1 MENIC
6 CELFWGIVTTQSM
19 YVRECGVGRG
29 WRGWYREGPRRLP
42 DSGWDPAVGTC
53 GVFQPA
59 MWISTGYNFQEQPVD
74 ISVKTLIEGPGLY
87 HLGESET
94 LSFGFQRV
102 TIYWNNQL
110 IFRSKPLTRLS
121 NGWSI
126 FGDTALGGRKG
137 ICRFQ
142 QVQASGVFVSGNHV
156 QWGKNPKFFTNG
168 QDGGGW
174 RLPLLAENIMHFILP
189 SWPDDQLVG

>member
-1 MENIC
+1 MRV
-6 CELFWGIVTTQSM
+6 G
-19 YVRECGVGRG
+19 GVDIERAEDAPGLWVG
-29 WRGWYREGPRRLP
+29 
-42 DSGWDPAVGTC
+42 PAVGTC

-121 NGWSI
+121 NG
-126 FGDTALGGRKG
+126 
-137 ICRFQ
+137 
-142 QVQASGVFVSGNHV
+142 
-156 QWGKNPKFFTNG
+156 
-168 QDGGGW
+168 
-174 RLPLLAENIMHFILP
+174 
-189 SWPDDQLVG
+189 